1 MKLENVKQIAVI
13 GTGMIG
19 TSMAVLF
26 TGHGYDTTIYAL
38 NDELENKSREIYKN
52 YFTQLDEHGLVTPEQ
67 AAICE
72 KHLSFT
78 QDYNDIR
85 QADFIIECAFEDLS
99 VKYSIYKELDEY
111 LEDPKAIISAT
122 SALSVEDLVKGS
134 ERFNDRII
142 VAHPF
147 FPPHLVPFFEV
158 VKSQLT
164 KDGVTEAAV
173 ELLESADREVVVL
186 KKNAPG
192 FVANRLQHALFREA
206 INIVEQGI
214 ADPRDVDKA
223 AKYSFMPR
231 YTSIGLFEH
240 LDNSGVDLN
249 YNIENYLFKDLSNAD
264 KAPKLICDLMEKE
277 EYGVKSGKG
286 IYDWSDVDMDDFRER
301 VSAPYWNYF
310 NWDLPKE

>member
-1 MKLENVKQIAVI
+1 MSDIREKKIAVI

-19 TSMAVLF
+19 TSLAVLF
-26 TGHGYDTTIYAL
+26 TGHGFATTLYVL
-38 NDELENKSREIYKN
+38 NDELEAKSRKQYDAHFAELKN
-52 YFTQLDEHGLVTPEQ
+52 RGLVTQEQ
-67 AAICE
+67 IGICKGYLE
-72 KHLSFT
+72 YA
-78 QDYNDIR
+78 QDYEEIADADIV
-85 QADFIIECAFEDLS
+85 FECVFEDLHVKHS
-99 VKYSIYKELDEY
+99 VYQKLDRYIKAPE
-111 LEDPKAIISAT
+111 AIISTT
-122 SALSVEDLVKGS
+122 SALSVEDLIQGAEQWK
-134 ERFNDRII
+134 DRIV

-158 VKSQLT
+158 VGSSIT
-164 KDGVTEAAV
+164 AEGVVAATVDVLEA
-173 ELLESADREVVVL
+173 ADREVVVL

-240 LDNSGVDLN
+240 IDNSGVDLN
-249 YNIENYLFKDLSNAD
+249 YNIENYLFQDLSAAD
-264 KAPKLICDLMEKE
+264 KAPKLICDLIEKK

-286 IYDWSDVDMDDFRER
+286 VYDWSDVDMDDFRER
-301 VSAPYWNYF
+301 ISAPYWNYF
-310 NWDLPKE
+310 NWNLPEK

>member
-1 MKLENVKQIAVI
+1 MKLDNVKQIAVI

-26 TGHGYDTTIYAL
+26 TGHGYDTAIYAL
-38 NDELENKSREIYKN
+38 NDDLENASRQIYKN
-52 YFTQLDEHGLVTPEQ
+52 CFDELIERGLVTKEQ
-67 AAICE
+67 AEICE
-72 KHLSFT
+72 KHLKYT
-78 QDYNDIR
+78 QDYKEISG
-85 QADFIIECAFEDLS
+85 ADYVIECAFEDLN
-99 VKYSIYKELDEY
+99 VKYSIYKDLEEN
-111 LEDPKAIISAT
+111 LEDPKVIISTT
-122 SALSVEDLVKGS
+122 SALSVEDLVAGADK
-134 ERFNDRII
+134 FKDRII

-158 VKSQLT
+158 VASKLT
-164 KDGVTEAAV
+164 KDGVTDA
-173 ELLESADREVVVL
+173 ADREVVVL

-231 YTSIGLFEH
+231 YTSIGIFEH

-264 KAPKLICDLMEKE
+264 SAPKLICDLMEKG
-277 EYGVKSGKG
+277 EYGVKAGKG
-286 IYDWSDVDMDDFRER
+286 IYDWSEVDMDDFRER
-301 VSAPYWNYF
+301 VSAPYWGFF

>member
-1 MKLENVKQIAVI
+1 MKLDSVKQVAII
-13 GTGMIG
+13 GTGMVG

-38 NDELENKSREIYKN
+38 NDDLQKQSDEIYDN
-52 YFTQLDEHGLVTPEQ
+52 YFKQLDEHGLVTPAQ
-67 AAICE
+67 AAVCK
-72 KHLSFT
+72 KHLTFT
-78 QDYNDIR
+78 QDYNDISN
-85 QADFIIECAFEDLS
+85 ADFVIECAFEDIS
-99 VKYSIYKELDEY
+99 VKHSIYKELDQY

-122 SALSVEDLVKGS
+122 SALSVEDLVVGS
-134 ERFNDRII
+134 EKFSDRII

-158 VKSQLT
+158 VKSKVT

-192 FVANRLQHALFREA
+192 FIANRLQHALFREA
-206 INIVEQGI
+206 IYIVEQGI
-214 ADPRDVDKA
+214 ADARDVDKA

-231 YTSIGLFEH
+231 YTSIGIFEH

-249 YNIENYLFKDLSNAD
+249 YNIENYLFKELSSAD
-264 KAPKLICDLMEKE
+264 SAPKMICDLMEKG

-286 IYDWSDVDMDDFRER
+286 VYDWSDVDMDDFRER
-301 VSAPYWNYF
+301 VSAPYWSYF
-310 NWDLPKE
+310 NWDIPEE